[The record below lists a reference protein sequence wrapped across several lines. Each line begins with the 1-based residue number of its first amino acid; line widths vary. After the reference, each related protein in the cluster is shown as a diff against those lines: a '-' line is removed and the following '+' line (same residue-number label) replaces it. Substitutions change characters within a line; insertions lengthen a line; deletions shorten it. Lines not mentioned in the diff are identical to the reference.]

1 MFPYPGITPARP
13 PVPTRRARQPAQLL
27 AGITGANTAPWAAN
41 LHHPHLHE
49 QNNPEMGGET
59 PPTAVPTP
67 LISRTNTPGSSLS
80 TEVDFPLI
88 THITNP
94 SWLCRAFIT
103 GCMAVGDCFKK
114 LPTHGA
120 ALAEPVP
127 SAVINANNKAE
138 HHAAFYGLSNAGSQS
153 YRAQWA
159 LLATKTSGIQG
170 GKAKAAFWKRQSAP
184 AALVWAVRAGSG
196 SSGMSP
202 RLGSAAGAGPGAG
215 HPLLSPSLPRAHRGM
230 DDSHPFAAIFSPIRL
245 INPRSPADLSRSQPG
260 VPGQGSRDLLGVST
274 ERG

>member
-1 MFPYPGITPARP
+1 MKAEDDQGKLRSRVQHRIFLPRNYPSTAPLCPQGEPG
-13 PVPTRRARQPAQLL
+13 RQPSSWQASQEPAQLL
-27 AGITGANTAPWAAN
+27 GLPTSTIPTCTSKTT
-41 LHHPHLHE
+41 LKR
-49 QNNPEMGGET
+49 GET
-59 PPTAVPTP
+59 PPPAVPTP

-80 TEVDFPLI
+80 REVDFPLI

-127 SAVINANNKAE
+127 SAVINANNKAQ

-153 YRAQWA
+153 YRTQWA
-159 LLATKTSGIQG
+159 LLATKPSGIQWG

-184 AALVWAVRAGSG
+184 AALVWAIKAESG
-196 SSGMSP
+196 SSMMRP
-202 RLGSAAGAGPGAG
+202 RLASTAGAGAGAG
-215 HPLLSPSLPRAHRGM
+215 SAPLPLSPRACLGHTGGWMIPIPSQR
-230 DDSHPFAAIFSPIRL
+230 FSPPL
-245 INPRSPADLSRSQPG
+245 D
-260 VPGQGSRDLLGVST
+260 
-274 ERG
+274 